1 MNNFKNTLKFTE
13 LIKLVQVIEPYKPQ
27 VIQFENIDDFNIYYT
42 KHADDFKDITTYKLN
57 VKYKIPGYKITRKS
71 GELKLIKDY
80 RSRGPPSDEV
90 DYSNKDKMTESQT
103 DNEELPILRQRIE
116 NVEQQIKTLTAQ
128 LTNINKYLESI
139 SEHFYNS

>member
-13 LIKLVQVIEPYKPQ
+13 LIKPVQVIEPYKPQ

-90 DYSNKDKMTESQT
+90 DYGNKDKIENEKE

-116 NVEQQIKTLTAQ
+116 NLEQQIKTLTAQ

>member
-13 LIKLVQVIEPYKPQ
+13 LIKPVQVIEPYKPQ

-80 RSRGPPSDEV
+80 G
-90 DYSNKDKMTESQT
+90 NKDKMTESQNE

-116 NVEQQIKTLTAQ
+116 HAEQQIKTLTAQ

-139 SEHFYNS
+139 TTQF

>member
-13 LIKLVQVIEPYKPQ
+13 LIKPVQVIEPYKPQ

-80 RSRGPPSDEV
+80 G
-90 DYSNKDKMTESQT
+90 NKDKIENEKE

-116 NVEQQIKTLTAQ
+116 NLEQQIKTLTAQ
-128 LTNINKYLESI
+128 LTVRIESI
-139 SEHFYNS
+139 EKFLQEQTFL

>member
-13 LIKLVQVIEPYKPQ
+13 LIKPVQVIEPYKPQ

-90 DYSNKDKMTESQT
+90 DYANKDKMTESQNE

-116 NVEQQIKTLTAQ
+116 HAEQQIKTLTAQ

-139 SEHFYNS
+139 TTQF

>member
-1 MNNFKNTLKFTE
+1 MNNSKTTLKFTE
-13 LIKLVQVIEPYKPQ
+13 LIKPVQVIEPYKPQ
-27 VIQFENIDDFNIYYT
+27 IIQFENIDDFNIYYN

-80 RSRGPPSDEV
+80 ANDHKMTNEKEDNNRSIGPPGDGV
-90 DYSNKDKMTESQT
+90 AN
-103 DNEELPILRQRIE
+103 ELPILNRRVEII
-116 NVEQQIKTLTAQ
+116 EQQIKALSVQ

-139 SEHFYNS
+139 SEHF

>member
-13 LIKLVQVIEPYKPQ
+13 LIKPVQVIEPYKPQ

-80 RSRGPPSDEV
+80 A
-90 DYSNKDKMTESQT
+90 NKDKMTESQNE

-116 NVEQQIKTLTAQ
+116 HAEQQIKTLTAQ